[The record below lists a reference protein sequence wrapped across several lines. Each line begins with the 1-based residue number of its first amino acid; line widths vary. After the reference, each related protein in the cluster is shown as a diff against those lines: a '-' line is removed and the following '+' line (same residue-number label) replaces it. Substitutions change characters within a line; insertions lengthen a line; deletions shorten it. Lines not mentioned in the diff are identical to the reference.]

1 MDLEPQSLLRG
12 EVLDVDGET
21 FSEHDAEL
29 MVQLLLHNT
38 TLTRMNLSG
47 TRPLPR
53 EIKILSDAFARCRFP
68 LRELLVNGR
77 GLGLEN
83 CASLLEPLRIASG
96 DA

>member
-1 MDLEPQSLLRG
+1 MAPL
-12 EVLDVDGET
+12 LDVDGET

-38 TLTRMNLSG
+38 TLTRMDLSG

-68 LRELLVNGR
+68 LREHLVNGR
-77 GLGLEN
+77 GLRLEN
-83 CASLLEPLRIASG
+83 CASLLEPLRSASG